1 MTLSYLSPD
10 AALAS
15 SDGWDSLPSSFFSFE
30 EHTLTVIPTISV
42 MKSKTR
48 TPKTT
53 APKRAKPSTSTGTR
67 KAKTATTELHVG
79 DVYTA
84 TSDEIAHDMSL
95 LRRALAIHCT
105 DAALAEQIKREMRL
119 PVYGDLKEAQDAA
132 RVKRARMNGRVAA
145 VVPNYNYG
153 RFITEALDSLWTQTR
168 KPDEIIIV
176 DDASTDGTAELV
188 RGWQQDAAFPIR
200 YVRQEHGGK
209 HAAFN
214 RGVSLATGDLFLSID
229 SDDAC
234 VPEALERFWH
244 HWVSIDPAA
253 QPPFSAVT
261 ALAADQD
268 GRVIGEPFA
277 MSPTDST
284 SLEMY
289 FGRGPRGDNWGF
301 HATNVLR
308 QFPFP
313 EPPGVTFVA
322 ESIVWFAI
330 SRRYRTR
337 YVNDVLLTVHSDA
350 QGTRLSSLSPGTAR
364 GRLMFH
370 QAVIEDYLDFLFR
383 SPGP

>member
-1 MTLSYLSPD
+1 MAVCAEST
-10 AALAS
+10 AATDQHHGYPWHM
-15 SDGWDSLPSSFFSFE
+15 SDGPVFTVFTATFDRAHTLPRVYRSLQEQTFRSFE
-30 EHTLTVIPTISV
+30 WL
-42 MKSKTR
+42 
-48 TPKTT
+48 
-53 APKRAKPSTSTGTR
+53 
-67 KAKTATTELHVG
+67 
-79 DVYTA
+79 
-84 TSDEIAHDMSL
+84 
-95 LRRALAIHCT
+95 
-105 DAALAEQIKREMRL
+105 
-119 PVYGDLKEAQDAA
+119 
-132 RVKRARMNGRVAA
+132 
-145 VVPNYNYG
+145 
-153 RFITEALDSLWTQTR
+153 
-168 KPDEIIIV
+168 IV

-383 SPGP
+383 SPNLVLRSFVNYARYSYYLRVGSVEQIRRVRRWPTRMLLAPLLPVGRLLARRDRRPSTD